1 MGTDLGTVD
10 TSVNETK
17 SLPSR
22 NLYSSMGGQMIK
34 TISKCIICQMMLVLV
49 RKRMYSKGN
58 RICHEGW
65 GEVKESFKDRVIFE
79 QALEGKS

>member
-1 MGTDLGTVD
+1 
-10 TSVNETK
+10 
-17 SLPSR
+17 
-22 NLYSSMGGQMIK
+22 MIK
-34 TISKCIICQMMLVLV
+34 TISKCIICQMMLVLA